1 MVLTDEMKKV
11 MDLIENTNDNM
22 FVTGKAGTG
31 KTTFLKYLIKHTTKK
46 CVIAAPTGI
55 AAINAGGVTL
65 HSMFGLPFKPITPT
79 ERLEYRFTEKKSEM
93 LLQLE
98 VLIIDEVSMVRPDV
112 LDTVDRKLRWVRES
126 KEPFG
131 GVQVIMFGDLYQLP
145 PVAKKE
151 DKELLDEFY
160 DNHYF
165 FNAVVW
171 KKTFFHVIELSKVF
185 RQTDIEFVGILNHI
199 RNYMVTSEEL
209 DVLSELKDRKKAKD
223 FNTDYIHICT
233 HKCDVEKI
241 NTEMLGEPTH
251 TFDYTMDGK
260 FPESSIPCPLHL
272 QLRVGARVM
281 TIVNNPADGYYNGT
295 IGNIIEIGNDEIT
308 VQLDNSKRKVKVK
321 KNKWANNEFVLENG
335 EIVAK
340 EIGSCTQYPLTLAWA
355 ITIHKSQG
363 LTFDKAVLHLSKT
376 FCPGQLYVALSRCR
390 TLDGIVLDGY
400 ITKRMVIT
408 DYALTD
414 FERTYLEN
422 GGLYGTKI
430 ES

>member
-1 MVLTDEMKKV
+1 M
-11 MDLIENTNDNM
+11 
-22 FVTGKAGTG
+22 
-31 KTTFLKYLIKHTTKK
+31 IKHTTKK

-160 DNHYF
+160 DNYYF

-171 KKTFFHVIELSKVF
+171 KRTFFHVIELSKVF
-185 RQTDIEFVGILNHI
+185 RQTDVEFVGILNHI

-209 DVLSELKDRKKAKD
+209 DVLSELKDRKKQRISIRII
-223 FNTDYIHICT
+223 FISVHI
-233 HKCDVEKI
+233 
-241 NTEMLGEPTH
+241 
-251 TFDYTMDGK
+251 
-260 FPESSIPCPLHL
+260 S
-272 QLRVGARVM
+272 VM
-281 TIVNNPADGYYNGT
+281 
-295 IGNIIEIGNDEIT
+295 
-308 VQLDNSKRKVKVK
+308 
-321 KNKWANNEFVLENG
+321 
-335 EIVAK
+335 
-340 EIGSCTQYPLTLAWA
+340 
-355 ITIHKSQG
+355 
-363 LTFDKAVLHLSKT
+363 
-376 FCPGQLYVALSRCR
+376 
-390 TLDGIVLDGY
+390 
-400 ITKRMVIT
+400 
-408 DYALTD
+408 
-414 FERTYLEN
+414 
-422 GGLYGTKI
+422 
-430 ES
+430 

>member
-11 MDLIENTNDNM
+11 MGLIENTNDNM

-112 LDTVDRKLRWVRES
+112 LDTVDGKLRWVRES

-160 DNHYF
+160 DNYYF

-233 HKCDVEKI
+233 HKRDVEKI

-295 IGNIIEIGNDEIT
+295 IGNIVEIGNDEIT

-321 KNKWANNEFVLENG
+321 KNKWVNNEFVLEDG

>member
-160 DNHYF
+160 DNYYF

-171 KKTFFHVIELSKVF
+171 KRTFFHVIELSKVF
-185 RQTDIEFVGILNHI
+185 RQTDVEFVGILNHI

-233 HKCDVEKI
+233 HKRDVEKI
-241 NTEMLGEPTH
+241 N
-251 TFDYTMDGK
+251 
-260 FPESSIPCPLHL
+260 I
-272 QLRVGARVM
+272 
-281 TIVNNPADGYYNGT
+281 
-295 IGNIIEIGNDEIT
+295 
-308 VQLDNSKRKVKVK
+308 
-321 KNKWANNEFVLENG
+321 
-335 EIVAK
+335 
-340 EIGSCTQYPLTLAWA
+340 
-355 ITIHKSQG
+355 
-363 LTFDKAVLHLSKT
+363 
-376 FCPGQLYVALSRCR
+376 
-390 TLDGIVLDGY
+390 
-400 ITKRMVIT
+400 
-408 DYALTD
+408 
-414 FERTYLEN
+414 
-422 GGLYGTKI
+422 
-430 ES
+430 

>member
-11 MDLIENTNDNM
+11 MYLIENTNDNM

-160 DNHYF
+160 DNYYF

-171 KKTFFHVIELSKVF
+171 KRTFFHVIELSKVF
-185 RQTDIEFVGILNHI
+185 RQTDVEFVGILNHI

-233 HKCDVEKI
+233 HKRDVEKI

-295 IGNIIEIGNDEIT
+295 IGNIVEIGNDEIT
-308 VQLDNSKRKVKVK
+308 VQLDNSNRKVKVK
-321 KNKWANNEFVLENG
+321 KNKWVNNEFVLEDG